1 MFSIWFK
8 ILCVAVA
15 CLNLTGLANAG
26 EIKLDFVRL
35 FFGPAK
41 IEYNSDLKLLAQYF
55 SDERNLFLISENKS
69 KRLSLL
75 GYDKTTNINGETY
88 EIVSFNNE
96 ELVLRSG
103 HGKLSKLTFQKPSK
117 KEPQA
122 VMTKNR
128 KLQNAFSFV
137 NKDTTLL
144 DLKSLA
150 EIIGVPSHVSSQVK
164 ALPKQKRSQS
174 GRPGWLLDN
183 TIPGVWL
190 AASPFQRDDI
200 ILSINGVA
208 VNNIMNLTKELQSQT
223 KSSTFEV
230 ELERSGILKLIRV
243 KL

>member
-8 ILCVAVA
+8 ILCVALA

-26 EIKLDFVRL
+26 EVRLDFVRL

-41 IEYNSDLKLLAQYF
+41 IEYNADLKLLAQYF

-88 EIVSFNNE
+88 QIVSFNNE

-103 HGKLSKLTFQKPSK
+103 NGTLSKLTFQKPNK

-122 VMTKNR
+122 VMSKN
-128 KLQNAFSFV
+128 KQPQNAFSFV
-137 NKDTTLL
+137 KKDTTLL

-150 EIIGVPSHVSSQVK
+150 EIIGVPSHVSSQIK
-164 ALPKQKRSQS
+164 ALPEQKRSQS
-174 GRPGWLLDN
+174 GRPGWLLDH
-183 TIPGVWL
+183 TIPGVLL

-208 VNNIMNLTKELQSQT
+208 VNKIMNLTKELQSQT

>member
-15 CLNLTGLANAG
+15 SLNLAGLANAG

-41 IEYNSDLKLLAQYF
+41 IEYNSDLKLLAHYF

-75 GYDKTTNINGETY
+75 GYDKTTNINGETH

-96 ELVLRSG
+96 ELVLRSAN
-103 HGKLSKLTFQKPSK
+103 GKLSKLTFQKPSK

-122 VMTKNR
+122 VMSKNR
-128 KLQNAFSFV
+128 QLQNAFSFV

-150 EIIGVPSHVSSQVK
+150 EIIGVPSHVSSQIK

-174 GRPGWLLDN
+174 GRPGWLLDH
-183 TIPGVWL
+183 TIPGVLL
-190 AASPFQRDDI
+190 AVSPFQRDDI

-208 VNNIMNLTKELQSQT
+208 VNKIMNLTKELQSQT

-230 ELERSGILKLIRV
+230 ELERSGMLKLIRV

>member
-8 ILCVAVA
+8 ILCVAVVS
-15 CLNLTGLANAG
+15 LNLAGLANAG

-41 IEYNSDLKLLAQYF
+41 IDYNSDLKLLAQYF

-122 VMTKNR
+122 VISKNR
-128 KLQNAFSFV
+128 QLQNAFSFV

-150 EIIGVPSHVSSQVK
+150 EIIGVPSHVSSQIK

-174 GRPGWLLDN
+174 GRPGWLLDH
-183 TIPGVWL
+183 TIPGVLL

-208 VNNIMNLTKELQSQT
+208 VNKIMNLTKELQSQT

-230 ELERSGILKLIRV
+230 ELERSGMLKLIRV

>member
-15 CLNLTGLANAG
+15 SLNLAGLANAG

-174 GRPGWLLDN
+174 GRPGWLLDH
-183 TIPGVWL
+183 TIPGVLL

-208 VNNIMNLTKELQSQT
+208 VNKIMKLTKELQSQT

-230 ELERSGILKLIRV
+230 ELERSGMLKLIRV

>member
-35 FFGPAK
+35 FFGPEK

-88 EIVSFNNE
+88 ELVSFNNE

-174 GRPGWLLDN
+174 GRPGWLLDH
-183 TIPGVWL
+183 TIPGVLL

>member
-1 MFSIWFK
+1 MFSICFK

-15 CLNLTGLANAG
+15 SLNLAGLANAG

-41 IEYNSDLKLLAQYF
+41 IEYNSDLKLLAHYF

-96 ELVLRSG
+96 ELVLRSEN
-103 HGKLSKLTFQKPSK
+103 GKLSKLTFQKPSK

-128 KLQNAFSFV
+128 KLQNAFSFL

>member
-69 KRLSLL
+69 KSLLLL

-122 VMTKNR
+122 VMSKNR
-128 KLQNAFSFV
+128 QLQNAFSFV

-230 ELERSGILKLIRV
+230 ELERSGMLKLIRV

>member
-8 ILCVAVA
+8 ILCVALA

-26 EIKLDFVRL
+26 EVRLDFVRL

-41 IEYNSDLKLLAQYF
+41 IEYNADLKLLAQYF

-75 GYDKTTNINGETY
+75 SFDNTTNINGETY
-88 EIVSFNNE
+88 KIVSFNNE

-103 HGKLSKLTFQKPSK
+103 NGELSKLTFKKPSK
-117 KEPQA
+117 KELDA

-128 KLQNAFSFV
+128 RPQNAFSFV
-137 NKDTTLL
+137 NKNAEVV
-144 DLKSLA
+144 DLKNLA
-150 EIIGVPSHVSSQVK
+150 NIIGVPSHVLSQIK
-164 ALPKQKRSQS
+164 ALPEQKRSQS
-174 GRPGWLLDN
+174 GRPGWLLDH
-183 TIPGVWL
+183 TIPGVLL

-208 VNNIMNLTKELQSQT
+208 VNKIMNLTKELQSQT

>member
-230 ELERSGILKLIRV
+230 ELERSGVLKLIRV